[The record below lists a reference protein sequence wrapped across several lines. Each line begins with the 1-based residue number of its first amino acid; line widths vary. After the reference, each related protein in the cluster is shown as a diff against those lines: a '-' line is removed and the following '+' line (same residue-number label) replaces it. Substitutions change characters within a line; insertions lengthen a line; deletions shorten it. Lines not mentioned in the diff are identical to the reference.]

1 METRELVCVEYETKK
16 FPRFNLV
23 NIEKIDRKI
32 DFYRVYRLLSILMIY
47 QVFGALLFVFIVDN
61 A

>member
-1 METRELVCVEYETKK
+1 MITRELVCGEYKTKK
-16 FPRFNLV
+16 FPRLNLV
-23 NIEKIDRKI
+23 NIEKIERKI

-47 QVFGALLFVFIVDN
+47 QVSGALIFMVIVSN